1 MQNGLLMFP
10 HEDWYQ
16 KPTGEHVLKHT
27 LNSAWRRVVGVAR
40 SSLAYGTI
48 DKAVTDEQIIAIIA
62 IGEAWRSLRDIL
74 YYGEPEDSPAIVRRI
89 LVAEQLLKRVLRSER
104 DGFEDFIEKTEPDRR
119 TGKKVHQG
127 QRVAG
132 QGRAEQILEE
142 REPIWTKWQE
152 FADELWT
159 KNPHLS
165 ILEVARRCSKT
176 FQNTEYQGSTR
187 TIRRIISK

>member
-1 MQNGLLMFP
+1 MQNALLMFP

-16 KPTGEHVLKHT
+16 KPDGENVLKHT
-27 LNSAWRRVVGVAR
+27 LDSAWERVVKVAR

-48 DKAVTDEQIIAIIA
+48 DKAVTDEQIIAIVA
-62 IGEAWRSLRDIL
+62 IGEAWRGLRDML
-74 YYGEPEDSPAIVRRI
+74 YYDEPEGSPAIARRI

-119 TGKKVHQG
+119 TGGKVHQG
-127 QRVAG
+127 QRLAG
-132 QGRAEQILEE
+132 KGRAEQLQEE
-142 REPIWTKWQE
+142 REPIWTEWRK